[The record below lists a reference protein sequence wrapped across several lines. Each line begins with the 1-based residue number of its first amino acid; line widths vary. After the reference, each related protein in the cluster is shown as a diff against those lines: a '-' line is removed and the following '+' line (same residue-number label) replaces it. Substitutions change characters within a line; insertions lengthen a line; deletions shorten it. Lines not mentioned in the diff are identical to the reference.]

1 MPVVAHANDRNGII
15 VMTVLFTVLITAST
29 ALRFYARH
37 ITRAGYG
44 WDDWVSLTALL
55 FTLGLNGI
63 FLGATIEGAITGHSP
78 VVDGWPQWIPLE
90 AVAQK
95 YKYAF
100 QMTEKFCFGLIKI
113 SLLLLWKRLFG
124 SSKRFRMLC
133 WVMIGLTVAW
143 TLAFFFTTLFQCG
156 TRWSLN
162 WAPIGV
168 FLTECIESLDVL
180 TVFSATDILS
190 DLIIIAMPVPL
201 IWRLH
206 LPTRKKVALN
216 SVFLIGFFTI
226 GAGIAR
232 TYMYLVTSYDK
243 EENPDFIADFT
254 LCILWSEI
262 EANVAMLVSSLPVLS
277 PVIGKFSNWAASSL
291 RATPLGKWL
300 PAPISTTK
308 HSHAASDDV
317 ELSLSSKLRRKQPS
331 RLSSDKQMLWQEG
344 QGTIATAGYSNI
356 HEMPGNNRSI
366 LARTDISTTFE
377 ARDSDSL

>member
-1 MPVVAHANDRNGII
+1 MPTVQQANDRNGII
-15 VMTVLFTVLITAST
+15 VMTVLFTILIITAVS
-29 ALRFYARH
+29 LRFYSRH

-44 WDDWVSLTALL
+44 WDDWTALAALL
-55 FTLGLNGI
+55 FTLALNGI

-78 VVDGWPQWIPLE
+78 VVDGWPVTTPLE
-90 AVAQK
+90 IVAQK

-100 QMTEKFCFGLIKI
+100 QTTEKIVFGLIKI
-113 SLLLLWKRLFG
+113 SILLLWDRLFG
-124 SSKRFRMLC
+124 SSKHFRTLC
-133 WVMIGLTVAW
+133 WVMIGITVAW
-143 TLAFFFTTLFQCG
+143 TLAFFFTTVFQCG
-156 TRWSLN
+156 TRWSMN
-162 WAPIGV
+162 WSPIGI
-168 FLTECIESLDVL
+168 FLSQCIESLNVL

-190 DLIIIAMPVPL
+190 DLIIICMPIPL

-206 LPTRKKVALN
+206 LPTKKKIALN

-243 EENPDFIADFT
+243 ESNPDFIADFT

-262 EANVAMLVSSLPVLS
+262 EANVAMLVCSLPTLS
-277 PVIGKFSNWAASSL
+277 PVIARISNSIASSL
-291 RATPLGKWL
+291 RTTPLGKWL
-300 PAPISTTK
+300 PLDPPTQK
-308 HSHAASDDV
+308 HSHATSDDV
-317 ELSLSSKLRRKQPS
+317 ELSIASKLRRKQPS

-344 QGTIATAGYSNI
+344 QGIITTAGYSNTN
-356 HEMPGNNRSI
+356 ELPSDKRGI

>member
-15 VMTVLFTVLITAST
+15 VMTVLFTILITSAVG
-29 ALRFYARH
+29 LRFYARH
-37 ITRAGYG
+37 MTRAGYS
-44 WDDWVSLTALL
+44 WDDWTALAALL

-78 VVDGWPQWIPLE
+78 VEDGWPVPIPLE
-90 AVAQK
+90 IVAQK

-100 QMTEKFCFGLIKI
+100 QITEKFCFGLIKI

-124 SSKRFRMLC
+124 SSKRFRTLC
-133 WVMIGLTVAW
+133 WVMITLTVLW
-143 TLAFFFTTLFQCG
+143 TLAFALTTVFQCG
-156 TRWSLN
+156 LRWELN
-162 WAPIGV
+162 WSHIGV
-168 FLTECIESLDVL
+168 FLTQCIESLDVL
-180 TVFSATDILS
+180 TVFATTDILS

-206 LPTRKKVALN
+206 LPTRKKIALN

-243 EENPDFIADFT
+243 ESNPDFIADFT

-262 EANVAMLVSSLPVLS
+262 EANVAMLVSCLPVLS
-277 PVIGKFSNWAASSL
+277 PVIGKFSNWLNSSL
-291 RATPLGKWL
+291 RSTPLGKWL
-300 PAPISTTK
+300 PLPTPTQK
-308 HSHAASDDV
+308 HSHATSEDL
-317 ELSLSSKLRRKQPS
+317 ELSVSSKLRKKQLS

-344 QGTIATAGYSNI
+344 QGIVTTAGYSNTG
-356 HEMPGNNRSI
+356 EMPNSDRRI
-366 LARTDISTTFE
+366 LARTDISTTYE